1 MESFSRAA
9 FGWCGLPIVA
19 VDGRTVTF
27 VEELVPFLVVEF
39 EALAGVEKPADWN
52 DNPICAIIHCPIV
65 SSV

>member
-39 EALAGVEKPADWN
+39 EALGGRREAGGLE
-52 DNPICAIIHCPIV
+52 
-65 SSV
+65 